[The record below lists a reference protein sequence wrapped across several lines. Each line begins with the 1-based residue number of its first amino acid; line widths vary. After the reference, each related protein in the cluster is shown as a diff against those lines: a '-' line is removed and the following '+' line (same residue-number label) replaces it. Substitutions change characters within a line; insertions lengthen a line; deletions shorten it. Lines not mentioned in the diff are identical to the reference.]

1 MGKFQHCSTQINDV
15 LMYTIKDT
23 DNLSELVPGSDNDRT
38 INPNYDAIIK
48 NTTNNSTPD
57 SDPSSEVI
65 SNGKIETLQEIT
77 ERYNESLDCITCS
90 SLHNNENDIRV
101 CTLTDAMMNG
111 VKNCEEGMDDSLD
124 ISAMDEIVEEDDYN
138 VEYEDIPEQPKEK
151 SKRLQKRSTKG
162 KRKKK
167 KVIEFQTKFPECRA
181 GETVPVAVYCTFSMA
196 TVMWQV
202 NVYLIFFFN

>member
-23 DNLSELVPGSDNDRT
+23 DNLSELAPGSDNDRT
-38 INPNYDAIIK
+38 INQNY
-48 NTTNNSTPD
+48 NTTTNNSTPG

-65 SNGKIETLQEIT
+65 SNGKTETLQEIT
-77 ERYNESLDCITCS
+77 ERCSESLDGITCS
-90 SLHNNENDIRV
+90 SLHSKDNDIRV
-101 CTLTDAMMNG
+101 CTLTDVMMNG

-124 ISAMDEIVEEDDYN
+124 ISAVDEIVEEDDN
-138 VEYEDIPEQPKEK
+138 DVEYEDIPDQAKEK
-151 SKRLQKRSTKG
+151 CKRLQKRSAKG

-167 KVIEFQTKFPECRA
+167 KVMEFQTKFPECRA
-181 GETVPVAVYCTFSMA
+181 GETVPVAVFCTLSMA

-202 NVYLIFFFN
+202 NV